1 MVNHQPADSL
11 VARMTS
17 RDSFLERDTI
27 GIIIYAS
34 GEGLFG
40 YGVSLSLGDSMF
52 DFSLLPERRFNL
64 QWDGSWDGRTQI
76 VDEGWSAE
84 FFVPWSMMPLPQ
96 VEGERKIGL
105 AFRRALGQR
114 GEVWTSPP
122 LPDTLNVFISGAKK
136 YLLKDIEPRRQLT
149 LYPVSV
155 CDGIRHDANSRVVR
169 TLLAAYNEYTFINMF
184 KSRFS
189 GLWSQMMC

>member
-1 MVNHQPADSL
+1 MVNQPADSL

-27 GIIIYAS
+27 GIIIDAS

-96 VEGERKIGL
+96 VEGDRKIGL

-122 LPDTLNVFISGAKK
+122 LPDTLNV
-136 YLLKDIEPRRQLT
+136 LLVEQKIFAQDIEPKTANT
-149 LYPVSV
+149 LSFRFSV
-155 CDGIRHDANSRVVR
+155 FGIRHDAIAELVR
-169 TLLAAYNEYTFINMF
+169 TFTGGLQRILLSATLNPDFGTV
-184 KSRFS
+184 
-189 GLWSQMMC
+189 SQMMWWLT